1 VGLAFFDRTR
11 AMAEEF
17 MATAHEEPE
26 EWQEVTALANA
37 DLWLTVE
44 ETRKVTAALDAVL
57 EPYRDRALADRPD
70 GSRRVRV
77 MNLAVPHR
85 RP

>member
-1 VGLAFFDRTR
+1 VGLAFLDRSR
-11 AMAEEF
+11 AVAEDF
-17 MATAHEEPE
+17 FATAYEEP
-26 EWQEVTALANA
+26 EWQEVTALVNA

-57 EPYRDRALADRPD
+57 EPYRGRTLRDRPD

-77 MNLAVPHR
+77 MNLTVPHR
-85 RP
+85 KH